1 VIRKFV
7 LVLLLFGIGFGIRA
21 DVRLPAI
28 FSDNMVLQNG
38 KAVPVWGWADKEEK
52 VTVSF
57 SGQEKSATAGDDGK
71 WMVKLDTMKASSE
84 PQTMTISSSKISP
97 ITKSP
102 NLQITNILVGEVW
115 LCSGQSNMEMGVG
128 GSRNANKEMK
138 SSQYPGLR
146 LFKVQ
151 HNPQAV
157 PQDECQGSWKV
168 CSPNTVGQFSATAY
182 FFGREI
188 HQRMNTP
195 VGLIDSSWGGT
206 LIEAWTSLDALSTMD
221 EFKGISAFL
230 RKPMKAEWNEA
241 AVSAKYEKELSAWK
255 EASAKPGAKKTGAPR
270 KATLPRLNKNVPAN
284 LYNGMIHPL
293 IPYSIRGAIWYQGEG
308 NAFLSHANI
317 YSLQLATLLRDWRNR
332 WGDEFPFAW
341 VQLPEFLVTN
351 EIGSRNWP
359 VIREEMLKAL
369 NIPHTGMAVG
379 LGLGDAADIHPKDKQ
394 GIGKRLALWALAEV
408 YAQKDFAYRGPLPAG
423 QTINGSEIVVSFKH
437 TDGGLIAKEGGLKGF
452 KIAGENMVWV
462 DAQARI
468 SGETVVLSSPDV
480 PKPVAVRY
488 AWADNPEWS
497 LLNGAG
503 LPAAPF
509 RTDTAAI
516 AAPAAPARTN
526 VPEAVVQ
533 DLNKA
538 DVVMDGTLN
547 EAVWKDLPEY
557 SLRDLVTGNTPVSK
571 TTFKAFWAGDAL
583 YLGIRC
589 EDIAPGNLNIG
600 TTMNG
605 DSNLWNG
612 DVLEV
617 MIETQAHSYYQWAVN
632 PAGAMVCL
640 DRSAGIVT
648 DGISTLWSS
657 DAKAVAHADDHGWS
671 LEMRIP
677 VRAEDKS
684 GIDPLNGVL
693 GRRPTETQ
701 PWYFNICRQRVRDEG
716 AELSAFSPTGINSF
730 HELVKFGKLY
740 VK

>member
-1 VIRKFV
+1 MIRKSV
-7 LVLLLFGIGFGIRA
+7 LALLLFGISVGVRSE
-21 DVRLPAI
+21 VRLPALL
-28 FSDNMVLQNG
+28 SDNMVLQRG
-38 KAVPVWGWADKEEK
+38 KSVPVWGWADKGEK

-57 SGQEKSATAGDDGK
+57 MGQEKSATAGDDCK
-71 WMVKLDTMKASSE
+71 WMVKLDTMNASSE

-97 ITKSP
+97 NSPHP

-128 GSRNANKEMK
+128 GSRNANEEMK

-157 PQDECQGSWKV
+157 PQDECRGTWQI

-230 RKPMKAEWNEA
+230 SKPMKAKWDEA
-241 AVSAKYEKELSAWK
+241 AIFSKYEKKLAVWK
-255 EASAKPGAKKTGAPR
+255 EASEKPGSKKTSEPRRPAP
-270 KATLPRLNKNVPAN
+270 PRLNKNVPAN

-293 IPYSIRGAIWYQGEG
+293 IPYAFRGAIWYQGES
-308 NAFLSHANI
+308 NAFLSNAGI
-317 YSLQLATLLRDWRNR
+317 YSLQLATLIRDWRNR

-341 VQLPEFLVTN
+341 VQLPEFRVTN

-369 NIPHTGMAVG
+369 NIPHTGMAIG
-379 LGLGDAADIHPKDKQ
+379 LGLGDATDIHPKDKQ

-408 YAQKDFAYRGPLPAG
+408 YDQKDVVYRGPLPAG
-423 QTINGSEIVVSFKH
+423 HTINGSEVVVSFKH
-437 TDGGLIAKEGGLKGF
+437 TEGGLLAREAPLKGF
-452 KIAGENMVWV
+452 KIAGENLAWV

-468 SGETVVLSSPDV
+468 DRNTVVVSSPDV

-488 AWADNPEWS
+488 AWDDNPEWS
-497 LLNGAG
+497 LLNGSG
-503 LPAAPF
+503 LPASPF
-509 RTDTAAI
+509 RTDTKDITAS
-516 AAPAAPARTN
+516 AAPARIN
-526 VPEAVVQ
+526 VPEAVAQ
-533 DLNKA
+533 ELNKA
-538 DVVMDGTLN
+538 NIVLDGNLN
-547 EAVWKDLPEY
+547 ESIWKDLPEY
-557 SLRDLVTGNTPVSK
+557 SLGELVTGKPPESK
-571 TTFKAFWAGDAL
+571 TTFKAFWSGDAL

-589 EDIAPGNLNIG
+589 KDEDSGKLNIG
-600 TTMNG
+600 TTLNG

-612 DVLEV
+612 DAIEVL
-617 MIETQAHSYYQWAVN
+617 IETQDHAYYQWAIN
-632 PAGAMVCL
+632 PAGAVVCL
-640 DRSAGIVT
+640 DRSAGIIT
-648 DGISTLWSS
+648 DGINTLWSS
-657 DAKAVAHADDHGWS
+657 EAQAVAHVYELGWS
-671 LEMRIP
+671 LEIRIP
-677 VRAEDKS
+677 VTAKQS
-684 GIDPLNGVL
+684 AVDPLTGVV
-693 GRRPTETQ
+693 GSRPTETQ
-701 PWYFNICRQRVRDEG
+701 PWYFNICRQRVRKD
-716 AELSAFSPTGINSF
+716 ASELSAFSPTGQNSF
-730 HELVKFGKLY
+730 HESVKFGKLY